1 MPLKAGLRQNARP
14 PSHCRAGMRIVHV
27 LLTKCFAGTERHVL
41 ELSAAQAAAGHDV
54 TLVLRR
60 KAARERPDAIA
71 HRVDPRVRLVL
82 VRDFL
87 ARWPAIQ
94 HARSVVRRLR
104 PDIAHAHLGSASR
117 ALRGLRGVP
126 RIATL
131 HIGYE
136 AQQHAH
142 LDGLV
147 AIAPWQLPTIPQ
159 PLRGRSTQID
169 NWVVPRPPA
178 ADARERI
185 RRQLGLGADEFLV
198 GSIGRMEPCK
208 GMDLLLAAY
217 ERVRRPGL
225 RLALVGGGR
234 ELEQLRSRAAAD
246 VAMPGF
252 VEKPEE
258 WLAAFDGFVSAAR
271 EEPFGLVLLEAMQA
285 GLPIIAT
292 APGGARHLAGLIGTS
307 LVPAGELE
315 PLAAALDAMASN
327 RPAPRSYRLDG
338 MRLEAKLQELDAFYR
353 KHIDAARR

>member
-1 MPLKAGLRQNARP
+1 
-14 PSHCRAGMRIVHV
+14 MRIVHV

-41 ELSAAQAAAGHDV
+41 ELTAAQAAAGHEV
-54 TLVLRR
+54 ILVLRR
-60 KAARERPDAIA
+60 KAARQRADAIA
-71 HRVDPRVRLVL
+71 HRVDPRVKLVL

-94 HARSVVRRLR
+94 HARATVRRLR

-117 ALRGLRGVP
+117 ALRGLRGFP
-126 RIATL
+126 RVATL
-131 HIGYE
+131 HIGYVPD
-136 AQQHAH
+136 QHAH
-142 LDGLV
+142 LDALV
-147 AIAPWQLPTIPQ
+147 AIAPWQLATIPE
-159 PLRGRSTQID
+159 PLRGRSVQID
-169 NWVVPRPPA
+169 NWVVPVAPA
-178 ADARERI
+178 ADARARI
-185 RRQLGLGADEFLV
+185 RRQLGVAENDFLV

-208 GMDLLLAAY
+208 GMDLLLAAF

-234 ELEQLRSRAAAD
+234 QLEALRAQAPAD

-285 GLPIIAT
+285 GLPLLAT
-292 APGGARHLAGLIGTS
+292 ATGGARHLSALIGTP

-315 PLAAALDAMASN
+315 PLAAALEAMAAT
-327 RPAPRSYRLDG
+327 RPARRAYPLEG

-353 KHIDAARR
+353 QRIEALPR